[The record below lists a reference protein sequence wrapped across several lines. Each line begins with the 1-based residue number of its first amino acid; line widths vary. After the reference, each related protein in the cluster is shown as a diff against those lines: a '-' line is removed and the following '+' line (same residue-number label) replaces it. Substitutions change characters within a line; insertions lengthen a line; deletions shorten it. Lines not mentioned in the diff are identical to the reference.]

1 MSHHT
6 VDLQLTGM
14 TCAAC
19 AARIEKVLNRA
30 EGVRAAV
37 NFATETARVEFDAD
51 KATADSLIALVRK
64 AGYDAAPAVDP
75 FAQPEH
81 EAHKEARRYR
91 RDLST
96 FALAAL
102 LTAPLVAQMVF
113 MVSGRH
119 DIEMPVWLQFALATP
134 VQFWAGARFYRG
146 AWNAV
151 RGGAA
156 NMDVLVALGTT
167 AAYAFSIAVWLI
179 PISGQHVYFEAS
191 TVVITLVLLGK
202 LLEGRAKAK
211 TANAIR
217 HLLKLRPPTVL
228 RERDGEV
235 TDVPL
240 AAVQV
245 GDVFVVR
252 AGSSIPVDG
261 QVLTG
266 ESAVNEAMLTGESE
280 PVAKTAGAAVL
291 AGTVN
296 ETGPLRCKATAV
308 GQATL
313 LAGIVRQVAAA
324 QGSKAPVQRL
334 ADAVSARFVP
344 AVLVIAVITLVANGW
359 WLDDWAAA
367 LMRATAVLV
376 IACPCALGL
385 ATPTAL
391 MVGVGRGAQAGILIK
406 NAAALER
413 AQKID
418 TLVVDKTGTLTA
430 GVPSVASLH
439 PAKGF
444 TTRELLLLAMSLEQ
458 GATHPLARAIVE
470 RGAEL
475 EQKPLP
481 VTNVRVHAG
490 RGVSGENG
498 VQTIRLGSPAFLA
511 EAGVAIESADF
522 ADARAE
528 GRTIVGVAEG
538 ERLVGWITLADALRP
553 NAAAAVAT
561 LAGAGVDV
569 TMLTGDHPAPAQ
581 TVAKA
586 AGITNWRAEQLPEDK
601 RATIVAMQKKGKLV
615 GMVGDG
621 VNDAPALAQA
631 DVSFAMG
638 AGAGSALSA
647 ADLTLLRNDLSAVA
661 AAIDL
666 SRATLSKIRQNLFF
680 AFVYNVIGIPLAALG
695 LLSPVIAG
703 AAMAASSVSVV
714 GNALLLKRWHPPN
727 ATAAPPPP
735 RGEHAKPPTLQT
747 AKMPESYPMK
757 EEIR

>member
-1 MSHHT
+1 MAQRT
-6 VDLQLTGM
+6 IELQLAGM

-37 NFATETARVEFDAD
+37 NFATETARVDYDGD
-51 KATADSLIALVRK
+51 KATPETLIGLVRK

-75 FAQPEH
+75 FKLPEH
-81 EAHKEARRYR
+81 EARKEARRYR
-91 RDLST
+91 HDLSI
-96 FALAAL
+96 FAIAAL
-102 LTAPLVAQMVF
+102 LTAPLVAQMAF
-113 MVSGRH
+113 ALFGPH
-119 DIEMPVWLQFALATP
+119 DLMLPVWLQFLLATP

-146 AWNAV
+146 AWNAL

-167 AAYAFSIAVWLI
+167 AAYVFSIAVWLLAI
-179 PISGQHVYFEAS
+179 ERQHVYFEAS
-191 TVVITLVLLGK
+191 AVVITLVLLGK

-217 HLLKLRPPTVL
+217 HLLKLQPQTVL
-228 RERDGEV
+228 REQEGEV
-235 TDVPL
+235 HEVPL
-240 AAVQV
+240 ASVRV

-252 AGSSIPVDG
+252 AGSSVPVDG

-266 ESAVNEAMLTGESE
+266 ESTVNEAMLTGESE
-280 PVAKTAGAAVL
+280 PIAKAAGDPVL

-296 ETGPLRCKATAV
+296 ESGPLRCKATAV

-344 AVLVIAVITLVANGW
+344 TVLVIAAITLIANGW
-359 WLDDWAAA
+359 WLGDWADA
-367 LMRATAVLV
+367 LLRATAVLV

-391 MVGVGRGAQAGILIK
+391 MVGVGRAAQAGILIK

-413 AQKID
+413 AEKID
-418 TLVVDKTGTLTA
+418 ALVVDKTGTLTA
-430 GVPSVASLH
+430 GLPTVAEVH
-439 PAKGF
+439 PARGS
-444 TTRELLLLAMSLEQ
+444 TTREVLLLAQSLEQ
-458 GATHPLARAIVE
+458 GATHPLARAIAE
-470 RGAEL
+470 RAAVF
-475 EQKPLP
+475 EQKALP

-498 VQTIRLGSPAFLA
+498 GQRIRLGSPAFLVESGAQLDGA
-511 EAGVAIESADF
+511 EL
-522 ADARAE
+522 ARVQGE

-538 ERLVGWITLADALRP
+538 RKLVGWITLVDPLRP
-553 NAAAAVAT
+553 NAAAAVRA
-561 LAGAGVDV
+561 LADAGVGV
-569 TMLTGDHPAPAQ
+569 TMLTGDHPAPALA
-581 TVAKA
+581 VAKA
-586 AGITNWRAEQLPEDK
+586 TGVANWRAEQLPEDK
-601 RATIVAMQKKGKLV
+601 RAVIAAMQKEGRVV

-714 GNALLLKRWHPPN
+714 SNALLLKRWRPPSVGVAEPATN
-727 ATAAPPPP
+727 ARVEATRHRSAALP
-735 RGEHAKPPTLQT
+735 RSQ
-747 AKMPESYPMK
+747 PMK